1 MKELPNKWKPYLQ
14 NGEWT
19 GPEEIRVDG
28 KWVKVDAYLTTK
40 PKKVEKHINI
50 DIEDNHADMDE
61 PFDQGHTEIDGDGDS
76 ESSE

>member
-19 GPEEIRVDG
+19 GPDKIRVDG

-40 PKKVEKHINI
+40 PKNV
-50 DIEDNHADMDE
+50 AATLRS
-61 PFDQGHTEIDGDGDS
+61 DQSLSTGNAY
-76 ESSE
+76 

>member
-28 KWVKVDAYLTTK
+28 KWVKVDSYLKTK

-50 DIEDNHADMDE
+50 DIEDNHADMEE
-61 PFDQGHTEIDGDGDS
+61 PFDQRHTEIDGDGDS